1 MNKRKPGSVEEMQ
14 LQLNRYQTLKERIQ
28 NNLEEVE
35 RLRSC
40 MVRVTVAYKD
50 APGWDRKQSDQNVI
64 LTEINKLTEHIIAD
78 TDKMSDEFYAVERL
92 IDRLDNTKERD
103 VLRYKY
109 IYGNSWEEME
119 EKMNYSRATLWR
131 FHRKAL
137 IHLASKI

>member
-14 LQLNRYQTLKERIQ
+14 QQLNRYQTLKERIQ
-28 NNLEEVE
+28 NNLDEVE

-64 LTEINKLTEHIIAD
+64 LTEIEKLTNHIKAD
-78 TDKMSDEFYAVERL
+78 TNNLNEAFYEAERL
-92 IDRLDNTKERD
+92 INELEDVNEAR

>member
-1 MNKRKPGSVEEMQ
+1 MNKKKPGSVEEMQ
-14 LQLNRYQTLKERIQ
+14 QQLNRYQTLKERIQ
-28 NNLEEVE
+28 NNLDEVE

-40 MVRVTVAYKD
+40 MVRVTVAFKD

-64 LTEINKLTEHIIAD
+64 LTEINKLTEHIKAD
-78 TDKMSDEFYAVERL
+78 TDKLSDGFYAVERL